1 MTPLLKAKI
10 DLLKDVPGTYLMKDK
25 DGTIIYVGKAKSL
38 IKRVKQYFYRPQVG
52 KVFAMVREIVDFD
65 TIETTSEK
73 EALLLELNLIQKY
86 YPKYNIL
93 LKDGK
98 SYPYIALKKKGDPEL
113 KIAYKDKDK
122 KYQYFGPY
130 PSSKS
135 CYQTIDLLHKI
146 FPLRKCKHIPSTPCI
161 YYHMGQC
168 LGPCINKIGD
178 EEYKTYVND
187 IVRILKGDVS
197 KIVSTYKEKMKLGQ

>member
-1 MTPLLKAKI
+1 MNSLIQAKI
-10 DLLKDVPGTYLMKDK
+10 NLLKDVPGTYLMKNI

-52 KVFAMVREIVDFD
+52 KVFAMVREIYDFD

-98 SYPYIALKKKGDPEL
+98 SYPYIALKIKDDPKL
-113 KIAYKDKDK
+113 KIAYS
-122 KYQYFGPY
+122 F
-130 PSSKS
+130 
-135 CYQTIDLLHKI
+135 
-146 FPLRKCKHIPSTPCI
+146 
-161 YYHMGQC
+161 
-168 LGPCINKIGD
+168 
-178 EEYKTYVND
+178 
-187 IVRILKGDVS
+187 
-197 KIVSTYKEKMKLGQ
+197 